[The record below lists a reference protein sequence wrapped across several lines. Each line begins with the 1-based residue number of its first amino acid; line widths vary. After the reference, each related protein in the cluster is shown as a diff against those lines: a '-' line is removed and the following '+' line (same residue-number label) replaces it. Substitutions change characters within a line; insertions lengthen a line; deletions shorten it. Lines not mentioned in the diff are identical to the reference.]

1 MNNQLHEFLIAEKR
15 ADLERELEK
24 NRLLHELEHAM
35 ARRRGFIGN
44 TLHTLSIWIIR
55 VGERL
60 HERYYVSAYLPGV
73 QE

>member
-15 ADLERELEK
+15 ADLERELEH
-24 NRLLHELEHAM
+24 NRLLHEAENAR
-35 ARRRGFIGN
+35 ARRQGFIGN
-44 TLHTLSIWIIR
+44 ILHALSIWIIR

-60 HERYYVSAYLPGV
+60 HERYHVSAHLPGV